1 MKLNRLQRLVYNA
14 IQNYPGIQ
22 NDEAALVA
30 AVWRIQGWSD
40 ENTLEENLKR
50 VAHAESIARRRR
62 ELAEMGLITYSD
74 QAQKMREEAFKA
86 ERGEKGLHRIMDK
99 ILGKES

>member
-1 MKLNRLQRLVYNA
+1 MKNLAGLRAIVYNA
-14 IQNYPGIQ
+14 IRNYPGIE

-50 VAHAESIARRRR
+50 VAHAESISRRRR
-62 ELAEMGLITYSD
+62 ELHEMGLITYSD
-74 QAQKMREEAFKA
+74 KAQKMREEAFKA
-86 ERGEKGLHRIMDK
+86 ERGEKGLQRMLSK
-99 ILGKES
+99 VLGK